1 MTTLTFPSL
10 GPSVLPGTP
19 AKTYPHI
26 EHKTSSGRIQRF
38 GTGNVRL
45 DGEIPLELRNT
56 NTATLLLLYSFW
68 RLTHGTS
75 RAFAI
80 PASLFPSLD
89 ASTKAL
95 LLVTAWKFKSAPTV
109 REFWG
114 GQAAGILHTVE
125 FVIVAQPRRVLSPV
139 GNGMPQLPVLAPGAQ
154 WKTVG
159 RWRPGLA
166 GINVLNV
173 PGAAWASKGAWFPGK
188 ASMTG
193 DVVAPGAAWT
203 ATGGWNSGSSTTPG
217 ATWKGTVTWIGG
229 AGSVVGTAPG
239 AAWTATASWTGGGAS
254 LSLQTLPGV
263 KWTSTGAWA
272 PGAPSLSGGTA
283 PGTTWAAT
291 GGWTPGAAG
300 LSGGTAPGSAWAA
313 TGGWTPGAA
322 STGPAY
328 NEPELLITGDGT
340 NNSTN
345 IIDESVNSLTI
356 VRHGDPLIS
365 TAAYHSGNASVRF
378 FEATTDALEIN
389 SSILTV
395 GSGDFYFEGR
405 VKFLTQTPATQFFV
419 HFNHN
424 DTAGI
429 GDASYLRI
437 GQQNGGKLRFFIA
450 AKTTDNLLFYAAA
463 EDVVIDLTA
472 FNHYAAARVNGQ
484 LAVWV
489 NGIFYQQTMPF
500 TPGGPPNTTG
510 QEAAIGTRTIQALG
524 NRMYIGSRRREGYFD
539 NGINAYL
546 DKFIFQQGTPPW
558 GTGNF
563 TPS

>member
-1 MTTLTFPSL
+1 MTTLTFPPL

-19 AKTYPHI
+19 AKRYPHV

-45 DGEIPLELRNT
+45 DGEIPLQFSNT
-56 NTATLLLLYSFW
+56 DTATLLLLFSFW

-154 WKTVG
+154 WKIVG

-173 PGAAWASKGAWFPGK
+173 PGAAWASKAAWFPGK
-188 ASMTG
+188 AQVAG

-203 ATGGWNSGSSTTPG
+203 ATASWNSGSSTTPG
-217 ATWKGTVTWIGG
+217 ATWRATVTWIGG
-229 AGSVVGTAPG
+229 AASVVGTAPG
-239 AAWTATASWTGGGAS
+239 AAWAATASWTGGGAS
-254 LSLQTLPGV
+254 LSLQTLPGA

-272 PGAPSLSGGTA
+272 PGAPTLSGGTA
-283 PGTTWAAT
+283 PSAAWTAT
-291 GGWTPGAAG
+291 GGWAPGAAG
-300 LSGGTAPGSAWAA
+300 LSGGTAPGATWAA
-313 TGGWTPGAA
+313 TGTWAPGAA

-365 TAAYHSGNASVRF
+365 TAAYHSGTASVRF

-395 GSGDFYFEGR
+395 GSDDFYFEGR
-405 VKFLTQTPATQFFV
+405 VKFLTQTPVTQFFV